1 MKKILLSIAAVSAI
15 AAATVPAI
23 ASAQAYGPDRG
34 YGHDDRGY
42 GQGDRGYGHDDR
54 DGQGDR
60 VARLDQRID
69 MGIRGGGLTRSEAWR
84 LKGDLRETARLQA
97 RYSRGGLNGWERA
110 DLDRRFDRI
119 SAQIRYERH
128 DRDDRGYDHG
138 RRY

>member
-15 AAATVPAI
+15 AAAAVPAM

-34 YGHDDRGY
+34 PDRYDRGHDRGY
-42 GQGDRGYGHDDR
+42 GQS
-54 DGQGDR
+54 DR

-69 MGIRGGGLTRSEAWR
+69 MGIRSGSLTRNEAWR

-97 RYSRGGLNGWERA
+97 RYSRNGLNGWERA

-128 DRDDRGYDHG
+128 DRDRDRDRDYDYG

>member
-15 AAATVPAI
+15 AAATVPAM
-23 ASAQAYGPDRG
+23 ASAQSYGPDRYDRGPDRG
-34 YGHDDRGY
+34 Y
-42 GQGDRGYGHDDR
+42 
-54 DGQGDR
+54 GQGDR

-69 MGIRGGGLTRSEAWR
+69 MGIRNGSLTRNEAWR

-97 RYSRGGLNGWERA
+97 RYSRGGLSGWERA

-128 DRDDRGYDHG
+128 DRDYDYG